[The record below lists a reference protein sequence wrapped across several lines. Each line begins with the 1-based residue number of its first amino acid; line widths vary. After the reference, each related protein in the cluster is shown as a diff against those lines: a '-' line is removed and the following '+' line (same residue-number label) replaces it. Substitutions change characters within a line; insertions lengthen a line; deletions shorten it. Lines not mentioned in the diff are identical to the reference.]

1 MSDSNC
7 ICFQCKRPLIEMD
20 SYGQQVW
27 GCLNC
32 KLWWLVR
39 DPGRRHLS
47 QEQLRSLNQAPN
59 QMPCSASTEFGD
71 SQGVNSLTA
80 ALAVSLLKDGG

>member
-7 ICFQCKRPLIEMD
+7 ICFQCKRPLIETD
-20 SYGQQVW
+20 SYGQLIW

-39 DPGRRHLS
+39 YSVRPRLS
-47 QEQLRSLNQAPN
+47 REQLRALNQAPN
-59 QMPCSASTEFGD
+59 QMPCSASTEAGARRE
-71 SQGVNSLTA
+71 GLKKA
-80 ALAVSLLKDGG
+80 ANGTYHVLVK